1 MNFTNI
7 LGTISAV
14 VAIAMSILTD
24 FAKCSA
30 DAAGVVTCGASWL
43 TPAMAGYAV
52 MLFSGILLVSK
63 VIRPGGPLRGLFGST
78 AVVVPPAEAKVGVV
92 TPNQVAA
99 PGSNK

>member
-7 LGTISAV
+7 LGTVSAV
-14 VAIAMSILTD
+14 VAIAMSVLTD

-52 MLFSGILLVSK
+52 MLFSGILLISK

-78 AVVVPPAEAKVGVV
+78 AVVVKPADNVPGTV
-92 TPNQVAA
+92 TKNDVAR
-99 PGSNK
+99 G

>member
-7 LGTISAV
+7 LGTVSAV
-14 VAIAMSILTD
+14 VAIAMSVLTD

-52 MLFSGILLVSK
+52 MLFSGILLISK

-78 AVVVPPAEAKVGVV
+78 AVVVSLADNVPGTV
-92 TPNQVAA
+92 TKNDVAR
-99 PGSNK
+99 G